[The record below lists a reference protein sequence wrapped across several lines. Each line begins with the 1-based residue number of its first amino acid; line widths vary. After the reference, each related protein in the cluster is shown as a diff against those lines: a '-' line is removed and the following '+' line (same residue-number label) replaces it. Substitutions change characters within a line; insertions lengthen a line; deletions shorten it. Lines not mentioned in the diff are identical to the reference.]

1 MPKLEKNTLALTFK
15 YDCDRFLRFK
25 LASKS
30 EQQELQFNRYKD
42 DRPGQ
47 QLMAIAGRRWE
58 ADKYQDLLDVVG
70 TNQIEYRLSP
80 EIDQLIGRQ
89 AFESVE
95 NVFDI
100 LRRLTL
106 PLAIIEGE
114 FSVPTDITPK
124 LQEIYQKYGL
134 DPVKARPDIIW
145 IRKAKTGSPLIG
157 KNTDSVEYELHII
170 DVKMAAEPSLRHF
183 AEVTFYALSLAKAL
197 EKCGLSHRFAV
208 SAEGFIWPG
217 SHDANAFRNLHKEF
231 LAKGE
236 ADALTYALLNTL
248 LPVPYEVY
256 QVHVKQFFDERLL
269 KVLEQSP
276 LDTAWHV
283 AAKCQLCS
291 YRDFCVNKAKQQDH
305 LSRITKLNQGQA
317 ELIRSRGIS
326 TTEQLADSIEQNST
340 DWQST
345 LSISHQLKAESKAL
359 LARAKALQT
368 NSIELIAGRKCAM
381 MPAWS
386 DLSIFITA
394 HFDPGSGIAF
404 ALGASKV
411 YFPPNREKGSAP
423 IKEQQVFIIDRVQKM
438 SADTE
443 RARLVEFVQ
452 LVSRWLQEAHLENEK
467 IHNERKARGERDSD
481 FGKLSAHIF
490 FWDGLEVKQLK
501 RMFERHMENPQ
512 VVDMIELLI
521 RMFPP
526 DSILPDPDMFKSQP
540 GTVVKDVLNMLF
552 GLPIAH
558 DYTLFDVANI
568 FYPSINKAGEPFVYQ
583 APYGFETVMSDQI
596 PYERAYELWEDR
608 IFLRKFDP
616 RFPNKPEFW
625 RKYSRGEVYDALKQ
639 TVFTRLNALEHIVG
653 MLRKN
658 HKDLLTLKKP
668 IFSAAASQSS
678 KARLPEQARKLI
690 AFEKLNA
697 ACDEIENR
705 QYRFLPA
712 EEREARFISVR
723 GLSLMQNSVAQGLV
737 DELKQAQPKYVSA
750 RLLPFAFAETSRD
763 ARIKEGD
770 FLWSIS
776 NEEPALDLDMPWR
789 LHLDLSFAEAREL
802 LAKSEIE
809 PDKVANISLSKLL
822 QVDIVNLE
830 TTLQQLY
837 VIISPNRLNL
847 FQFAEKQRLIDLTRP
862 LILDPIYQDFD
873 TRRIEQVFRLIG
885 GSTAKAKKNGR

>member
-25 LASKS
+25 LSSKS
-30 EQQELQFNRYKD
+30 EQQELQFNKYKD

-47 QLMAIAGRRWE
+47 HLMAVAGRRWE
-58 ADKYQDLLDVVG
+58 ADKYQDLIDVASSS
-70 TNQIEYRLSP
+70 QIQYKLSP
-80 EIDQLIGRQ
+80 AIDQAIGQ
-89 AFESVE
+89 QSFESVE
-95 NVFDI
+95 NIFDI
-100 LRRLTL
+100 LRRPTL

-124 LQEIYQKYGL
+124 LKEIYQKYGL

-157 KNTDSVEYELHII
+157 KFVDSVEYEIHII

-197 EKCGLSHRFAV
+197 EKEGLSQRFAV

-236 ADALTYALLNTL
+236 KDATTSALLKTL

-291 YRDFCVNKAKQQDH
+291 YRDFCVDKAKTSDH
-305 LSRITKLNQGQA
+305 LSRISKLNGGQA

-326 TTEQLADSIEQNST
+326 TTEQLANSIEQNASE
-340 DWQST
+340 WQSA

-381 MPAWS
+381 MPNWS

-411 YFPPNREKGSAP
+411 YFPPGREKGSMP
-423 IKEQQVFIIDRVQKM
+423 VKEEQVFIIDRVQKM
-438 SADTE
+438 SADSE

-467 IHNERKARGERDSD
+467 IHNERKAKGERDSD
-481 FGKLSAHIF
+481 SGKLSAHIF
-490 FWDGLEVKQLK
+490 FGDGLEVKQLK
-501 RMFERHMENPQ
+501 RMFERHMENEQ

-558 DYTLFDVANI
+558 DYTLFEVANI
-568 FYPSINKAGEPFVYQ
+568 FYPYVNKEGKQFVYQ
-583 APYGFETVMSDQI
+583 APFGFETVMSDQI
-596 PYERAYELWEDR
+596 PYERAYELWEDK

-616 RFPNKPEFW
+616 NYPTKPEFW
-625 RKYSRGEVYDALKQ
+625 RKYSRGEVYESLKQ
-639 TVFTRLNALEHIVG
+639 TVFTRLHALEHIVG

-668 IFSAAASQSS
+668 IFSAAASS

-705 QYRFLPA
+705 QYRLLPA

-723 GLSLMQNSVAQGLV
+723 GLSLMENATAQSLV
-737 DELKQAQPKYVSA
+737 DDIKQTQPKYVNA
-750 RLLPFAFAETSRD
+750 RLLPFTFLETSRD

-776 NEEPALDLDMPWR
+776 NEEPALDLDVPWR
-789 LHLDLSFAEAREL
+789 LYLDLSFEEAREL
-802 LAKSEIE
+802 LAGSEIE
-809 PDKVANISLSKLL
+809 PDKAANISLSKLL
-822 QVDIVNLE
+822 QVEIVNLE
-830 TTLQQLY
+830 TTLQQPFL
-837 VIISPNRLNL
+837 VISPSRPKL
-847 FQFAEKQRLIDLTRP
+847 FQFAEKQGLIDLTRP

-873 TRRIEQVFRLIG
+873 TKRIEQVFRLIG
-885 GSTAKAKKNGR
+885 SVAKAKKSGR

>member
-15 YDCDRFLRFK
+15 FDCDRFLRFK

-30 EQQELQFNRYKD
+30 EQQELQFNKYKD

-47 QLMAIAGRRWE
+47 HLMAVAGRRWE
-58 ADKYQDLLDVVG
+58 ADKYQDLIDVASLS
-70 TNQIEYRLSP
+70 QIEYRLSP
-80 EIDQLIGRQ
+80 EIDPSIGRQ
-89 AFESVE
+89 SFESVE
-95 NVFDI
+95 NIFDI
-100 LRRLTL
+100 LRRPTL

-124 LQEIYQKYGL
+124 LKEIYQKYGL

-157 KNTDSVEYELHII
+157 KLTDSIEYELHIV

-197 EKCGLSHRFAV
+197 EKEGLSHRFAV

-231 LAKGE
+231 VAKGDSE
-236 ADALTYALLNTL
+236 ATTSALLNTL

-256 QVHVKQFFDERLL
+256 QVHVKHFFDERLL

-291 YRDFCVNKAKQQDH
+291 YRDFCVDKAKTEDH

-317 ELIRSRGIS
+317 EFIRSRGIS
-326 TTEQLADSIEQNST
+326 TTQQLANSIEQSASG
-340 DWQST
+340 WQST

-368 NSIELIAGRKCAM
+368 NSIEPIAGRKCAM

-386 DLSIFITA
+386 ELSIFITA

-423 IKEQQVFIIDRVQKM
+423 IKEEQVFIIDRVQKM
-438 SADTE
+438 SADSE

-467 IHNERKARGERDSD
+467 IHNERKAKGERDSD

-501 RMFERHMENPQ
+501 RMFERHMENEQ

-540 GTVVKDVLNMLF
+540 GTIMKDVLNMLF

-568 FYPSINKAGEPFVYQ
+568 FYPSVNKEGKSFVYQ

-616 RFPNKPEFW
+616 NYPNKPEFW

-639 TVFTRLNALEHIVG
+639 TVFTRLHALEHIVSA
-653 MLRKN
+653 LRKN

-668 IFSAAASQSS
+668 IFSAAAPS

-723 GLSLMQNSVAQGLV
+723 GISLMEKATAQSLV
-737 DELKQAQPKYVSA
+737 DKIKQTQPKYVNA
-750 RLLPFAFAETSRD
+750 RLLPFTFAETSRD

-776 NEEPALDLDMPWR
+776 NEEPALDLDVPWR
-789 LHLDLSFAEAREL
+789 LHLDLSFAEAKEL
-802 LAKSEIE
+802 LVNSEIE

-830 TTLQQLY
+830 TTSQEPY
-837 VIISPNRLNL
+837 VVISPNRLKL
-847 FQFAEKQRLIDLTRP
+847 FQFAEKQGLIDLTRP

-873 TRRIEQVFRLIG
+873 TKRIEQVFRLIG
-885 GSTAKAKKNGR
+885 GSSVAKAKKSGR

>member
-25 LASKS
+25 LSTKN
-30 EQQELQFNRYKD
+30 EQHDLQFNKYKD
-42 DRPGQ
+42 ERPGQ
-47 QLMAIAGRRWE
+47 LLMAVAGRRWE
-58 ADKYQDLLDVVG
+58 ADKYQDLIDTANL
-70 TNQIEYRLSP
+70 NQVEYRLSS
-80 EIDQLIGRQ
+80 ETNQQVGRQ
-89 AFESVE
+89 TFESIE
-95 NVFDI
+95 NIFDI
-100 LRRLTL
+100 LRRPIL

-124 LQEIYQKYGL
+124 LQEIYKKYDL

-145 IRKAKTGSPLIG
+145 IRRAKTGSPLIG
-157 KNTDSVEYELHII
+157 KLTDSIEYELHII

-183 AEVTFYALSLAKAL
+183 AEVTFYALSLARAL
-197 EKCGLSHRFAV
+197 EKEGLSHKFAV

-217 SHDANAFRNLHKEF
+217 SHDTNAFRNLHKEF
-231 LAKGE
+231 VAKGE
-236 ADALTYALLNTL
+236 IDALTSALLNTL

-256 QVHVKQFFDERLL
+256 QVHVKQFFDERLP
-269 KVLEQSP
+269 KVLEQAP
-276 LDTAWHV
+276 LDTTWHV
-283 AAKCQLCS
+283 TAKCQLCS
-291 YRDFCVNKAKQQDH
+291 YRDFCINKAKTEDH
-305 LSRITKLNQGQA
+305 LSRITKLNSGQA
-317 ELIRSRGIS
+317 ELLRNRGIS
-326 TTEQLADSIEQNST
+326 TTQELSKAIEENSNQ
-340 DWQST
+340 WQST
-345 LSISHQLKAESKAL
+345 LSVSHQLKADSKAL
-359 LARAKALQT
+359 LARARALQT
-368 NSIELIAGRKCAM
+368 NSIEPIAGRKCAM

-423 IKEQQVFIIDRVQKM
+423 IKEEQIFIIDRVHKM

-443 RARLVEFVQ
+443 RARLIEFVK

-467 IHNERKARGERDSD
+467 IRNERKSKGERDSD

-490 FWDGLEVKQLK
+490 FWDAIEVKQLK
-501 RMFERHMENPQ
+501 RMFERHMENEA

-552 GLPIAH
+552 GLPLAH

-568 FYPSINKAGEPFVYQ
+568 FYPSINKEGKPFIYQ
-583 APYGFETVMSDQI
+583 VPFGFETVMSDQI

-608 IFLRKFDP
+608 IFLTKFDP
-616 RFPNKPEFW
+616 RYPNKPQFW
-625 RKYSRGEVYDALKQ
+625 PKYNRGEIYETLKQ
-639 TVFTRLNALEHIVG
+639 AVSTRLHALEHIVSA
-653 MLRKN
+653 LRKN

-668 IFSAAASQSS
+668 AFSVALPT

-697 ACDEIENR
+697 ACEEIENR

-712 EEREARFISVR
+712 EEREAKFISVR
-723 GLSLMQNSVAQGLV
+723 GLSLIEDRMAQILV
-737 DELKQAQPKYVSA
+737 DDIKQKQPKYIN
-750 RLLPFAFAETSRD
+750 RKLLAFTFAETSRD

-776 NEEPALDLDMPWR
+776 NEDSALDLDTPWR
-789 LHLDLSFAEAREL
+789 LYLGLSFTEAKEL
-802 LAKSEIE
+802 LTRNDLQEDWLVS
-809 PDKVANISLSKLL
+809 ISLSKLL
-822 QVDIVNLE
+822 QVE
-830 TTLQQLY
+830 
-837 VIISPNRLNL
+837 IISLDTTTQEPYIVISPSNL
-847 FQFAEKQRLIDLTRP
+847 KLFLFAENQGLIDLTRP
-862 LILDPIYQDFD
+862 LILDPIYQDFE
-873 TRRIEQVFRLIG
+873 TKRIEQVFRLIG
-885 GSTAKAKKNGR
+885 GLAKVKKTGR